1 MKKLINLQEEHKELL
16 CFLTGCCVFLFDI
29 FTFVAIFSYLLHWR
43 SDMSGEVLQNMAG
56 SWGYRYARFLVCS
69 CFGLASFS
77 LNVFLTALAI
87 KLVKDKNSISLLRYG
102 LLSAYGAFVFSL
114 LFSFVGGYVG
124 LELAFG
130 GGLGGNVGRYVCA
143 LSIGAMGP
151 VVSAFLIVLLILIF
165 FIFACK
171 PFAHMLA
178 SSRKRKEKK
187 LKEEILEEEPE
198 IQVETQVEEV
208 AEESLPDNTLEPQ
221 PVELPKEPSPNEAPE
236 SVQPELGSEYPDI
249 QIVDGQEL
257 VTDIKKPLPRINT
270 RLDMAFGGLPNFKF
284 FSLELLRSYDERRH
298 VITEEELNRN
308 KVKICNAL
316 RSYKIDVAGI
326 EALKG
331 PTVTLYKVIPG
342 EGVKV
347 SQIKNLQED
356 VAMSL
361 NANGVRMFNL
371 SDSVGIE
378 VANDQP
384 SVVPLRALLNSDSYK
399 ELSKKYE
406 LPVALGVSVTQKNKI
421 FDLTQAPH
429 LLVAGATQQGKSVC
443 LNVIIT
449 SLLYGKH
456 PSELKFVFIDPKM
469 VEFSLYSSLIKH
481 YLAVLP
487 DADDEESEKDRAIVK
502 TAKDAQRVLMS
513 LCEEMDQRY
522 QLLAKA
528 GINKVTLYNEKFKD
542 RKLNPEHGHRFLPYL
557 VVVVDEYADLT
568 MVTGGTPEERAA
580 SRKITN
586 CIIRLAQK
594 GRAAG
599 LHVILATQRPSVD
612 VVSGSIKTNFPMRI
626 AFRTSSRQDSM
637 TIIDAPGAEK
647 LIGRGDMIFFAGIE
661 RERVQ
666 CALIES
672 EEVSDI
678 TEFIAS
684 ETKYGQSYNIPYY
697 LPEPPSDKPSGTSE
711 MSSGD
716 LDDRFEEAARL
727 VVSTQNA
734 STSSLQTR
742 MSMGFAKSARV
753 MSQLESAGIV
763 GPPDGAKKRQ
773 VLVGSLE
780 ELDELLSKM

>member
-1 MKKLINLQEEHKELL
+1 MKKLVHLQEEQKELL
-16 CFLTGCCVFLFDI
+16 YFVIGCCVVLFDV
-29 FTFVAIFSYLLHWR
+29 FTFVSMFSYLLHWR
-43 SDMSGEVLQNMAG
+43 ADMSGEVLQNMAG
-56 SWGYRYARFLVCS
+56 SWGYRYARFLVSS
-69 CFGLASFS
+69 CFGLASFAF
-77 LNVFLTALAI
+77 NVFLTALA
-87 KLVKDKNSISLLRYG
+87 VKFFKEKTGISLVRYA
-102 LLSAYGAFVFSL
+102 LLSAYGAFVFCL
-114 LFSFVGGYVG
+114 LFAFVGGYVG
-124 LELAFG
+124 LEFAFG
-130 GGLGGNVGRYVCA
+130 GGLGGNVGRYVVA
-143 LSIGAMGP
+143 LGIGAMGP
-151 VVSAFLIVLLILIF
+151 VVTAFLIVLLILIF

-171 PFAHMLA
+171 PFARMLA
-178 SSRKRKEKK
+178 SSRKRKEKQKKERK
-187 LKEEILEEEPE
+187 LAETVVEEKEEPLPEEAVEEPVKAVEPVPEYPE
-198 IQVETQVEEV
+198 IQIVEGEE
-208 AEESLPDNTLEPQ
+208 LE
-221 PVELPKEPSPNEAPE
+221 
-236 SVQPELGSEYPDI
+236 
-249 QIVDGQEL
+249 
-257 VTDIKKPLPRINT
+257 TDIKKPLPRIDT

-284 FSLELLRSYDERRH
+284 FSLELLRSYDELRH

-316 RSYKIDVAGI
+316 RSYKIEVAGI

-342 EGVKV
+342 EGVKI

-361 NANGVRMFNL
+361 NAEGVRMFNL
-371 SDSVGIE
+371 SDAVGIE

-481 YLAVLP
+481 YLAVIP
-487 DADDEESEKDRAIVK
+487 DADDEESEREKAIVK

-528 GINKVTLYNEKFKD
+528 GINKITLYNEKFKD
-542 RKLNPEHGHRFLPYL
+542 RKLNPENGHRFLPYL

-666 CALIES
+666 CA
-672 EEVSDI
+672 
-678 TEFIAS
+678 
-684 ETKYGQSYNIPYY
+684 
-697 LPEPPSDKPSGTSE
+697 
-711 MSSGD
+711 
-716 LDDRFEEAARL
+716 
-727 VVSTQNA
+727 
-734 STSSLQTR
+734 
-742 MSMGFAKSARV
+742 
-753 MSQLESAGIV
+753 
-763 GPPDGAKKRQ
+763 
-773 VLVGSLE
+773 
-780 ELDELLSKM
+780 

>member
-1 MKKLINLQEEHKELL
+1 MKKLINLQEEQKELL
-16 CFLTGCCVFLFDI
+16 YFVIGCAVVLFDV
-29 FTFVAIFSYLLHWR
+29 FTFVSIFSYLLHWR
-43 SDMSGEVLQNMAG
+43 VDMSGEVLQNMAG
-56 SWGYRYARFLVCS
+56 SWGYRYARFLVS
-69 CFGLASFS
+69 KCFGLASFAF
-77 LNVFLTALAI
+77 NVFLTALAV
-87 KLVKDKNSISLLRYG
+87 KLLKEKTGISLFRFA
-102 LLSAYGAFVFSL
+102 LLSAYGSFVFSL
-114 LFSFVGGYVG
+114 LFAFIGGYVG
-124 LELAFG
+124 LEFAFG
-130 GGLGGNVGRYVCA
+130 GGLGGDVGRYVVA
-143 LSIGAMGP
+143 LGIGAMGP
-151 VVSAFLIVLLILIF
+151 VVTLLLIVLLILIF

-171 PFAHMLA
+171 PFARMLA
-178 SSRKRKEKK
+178 SSRKRKEKQKKERK
-187 LKEEILEEEPE
+187 LAETVVEEKEEQIPEEAVEEMVEAVEESVEAVEPVKESADEQSEYPE
-198 IQVETQVEEV
+198 IQIVEGEE
-208 AEESLPDNTLEPQ
+208 LE
-221 PVELPKEPSPNEAPE
+221 
-236 SVQPELGSEYPDI
+236 
-249 QIVDGQEL
+249 
-257 VTDIKKPLPRINT
+257 TDIKKPLPRIDT

-284 FSLELLRSYDERRH
+284 FSLELLKSYDELRH

-316 RSYKIDVAGI
+316 RSYKIEVAGI

-342 EGVKV
+342 EGVKI

-361 NANGVRMFNL
+361 NAEGVRMFNL
-371 SDSVGIE
+371 SDAVGIE

-481 YLAVLP
+481 YLAVIP
-487 DADDEESEKDRAIVK
+487 DAEDEESEKQRAIVK

-528 GINKVTLYNEKFKD
+528 GINKITLYNEKFKD
-542 RKLNPEHGHRFLPYL
+542 RKLNPENGHRFLPYL

-666 CALIES
+666 CALVES
-672 EEVSDI
+672 EEVSAI
-678 TEFIAS
+678 TDFISS

-697 LPEPPSDKPSGTSE
+697 LPEPPSDKPSGTSD
-711 MSSGD
+711 MSAGE

-753 MSQLESAGIV
+753 MSQLEAAGIV
-763 GPPDGAKKRQ
+763 GPQDGAKKRQ

>member
-1 MKKLINLQEEHKELL
+1 MKKLIQLQEDQKELL
-16 CFLTGCCVFLFDI
+16 FVLLGLVTVLFDI
-29 FTFVAIFSYLLHWR
+29 FTFIAIVSYLLHWR
-43 SDMSGEVLQNMAG
+43 ADMSGEVLQNMAG
-56 SWGYRYARFLVCS
+56 SWGYRYARFLVS
-69 CFGLASFS
+69 RCFGLASLA
-77 LNVFLTALAI
+77 LNVILTALAVRLLKEGSTL
-87 KLVKDKNSISLLRYG
+87 KLLPFTLKSLY
-102 LLSAYGAFVFSL
+102 AAFVFSL
-114 LFSFVGGYVG
+114 LLAFVGGYLG
-124 LELAFG
+124 LEFAFG
-130 GGLGGNVGRYVCA
+130 GGLGGDVGRYVCA
-143 LSIGAMGP
+143 LGVGAMGP
-151 VVSAFLIVLLILIF
+151 VVTGLLIVVLIILF
-165 FIFACK
+165 LVFSSKAFASI
-171 PFAHMLA
+171 LA
-178 SSRKRKEKK
+178 GSRKRKEKK
-187 LKEEILEEEPE
+187 VKIAVEDSVQEPNDEVLESPQPEESPEIVEVPEVIDSPQLAQEEEEAEAADSSDEYPE
-198 IQVETQVEEV
+198 IQIVE
-208 AEESLPDNTLEPQ
+208 
-221 PVELPKEPSPNEAPE
+221 
-236 SVQPELGSEYPDI
+236 
-249 QIVDGQEL
+249 GQEL
-257 VTDIKKPLPRINT
+257 KTEIKKDLPRIDN

-284 FSLELLRSYDERRH
+284 FSLELLKAYDNLRH

-308 KVKICNAL
+308 KIKICNAL
-316 RSYKIDVAGI
+316 RSYKIEVAGI
-326 EALKG
+326 TAVKG

-342 EGVKV
+342 DGVKI

-361 NANGVRMFNL
+361 NAKGVRMFNL
-371 SDSVGIE
+371 SDSVGVE

-384 SVVPLRALLNSDSYK
+384 SVVPLRALLNSESYK

-406 LPVALGVSVTQKNKI
+406 LPVALGVSVTQQNKI

-487 DADDEESEKDRAIVK
+487 DADDEESEKERAIVK

-528 GINKVTLYNEKFKD
+528 GINKITLYNEKFKD
-542 RKLNPEHGHRFLPYL
+542 RKLNPENGHRFLPYL

-568 MVTGGTPEERAA
+568 MVTGGTPEEKAA

-647 LIGRGDMIFFAGIE
+647 LIGRGDMIFFAGVE

-672 EEVSDI
+672 EEVSEI
-678 TEFIAS
+678 TDFIAS

-697 LPEPPSDKPSGTSE
+697 LPEPPSDKPAGASD
-711 MSSGD
+711 MSAGD
-716 LDDRFEEAARL
+716 LDERFEEAAKL

-734 STSSLQTR
+734 STSFLQTR
-742 MSMGFAKSARV
+742 MAMGFAKSARV
-753 MSQLESAGIV
+753 MSQLEAAGIV
-763 GPPDGAKKRQ
+763 GPQDGAKKRQ
-773 VLVGSLE
+773 ILVGTLE
-780 ELDELLSKM
+780 ELDELLNKM